1 MRAPAG
7 RADDFAWPR
16 RDVAPVGSDPLVATT
31 DLPMTPM
38 VAEKSRSNAATAAA
52 APATAVAS
60 AAPAAPRPR
69 RVAPPRP
76 TYAENQDFYRPD
88 AYRRQQTFF
97 PFQSLFGGRW

>member
-1 MRAPAG
+1 
-7 RADDFAWPR
+7 
-16 RDVAPVGSDPLVATT
+16 
-31 DLPMTPM
+31 MTPM